1 LDPSA
6 SGFAGLNGVGSVSV
20 ASGGVLSTSAA
31 AGSSP
36 AYVRVPVTNA
46 SGGVVLIGAPDT
58 RQDNGSLTTNSGA
71 FTVSGGG
78 ALSLTGGSSFTNAA
92 GTLTLTGVLS
102 EGSGTFT
109 ESGGVESGNPVVLS
123 GATLADSAGT
133 GAFDIRGSSTLTGDV
148 PVGQTVTVD
157 GAATSVFAAIPG
169 ATTVHGRLAL
179 DPSAS
184 GFAGLNGVGSVSV
197 ASGGVLSTSAAAG
210 SSPAYVRVPVTNA
223 SGGVVLIGA
232 PDTRQDVGTSTTNSG
247 TFSVS
252 DGGHLSLSGGSTLT
266 NASAGTL
273 GVTVNATTSSASG
286 ISGPGVS
293 LAGTLGVQTI
303 GSPALG
309 STFVPITGPVSGTFA
324 AFAFG
329 PHAYTVSYPSGAVQL
344 TTAALFTISPTSFS
358 PSKNIPTG
366 PVQVATIGNATN
378 GTGTYSAT
386 VDWGDASSASTATVA
401 ITGNTGT
408 VTAPS
413 HTYTSAGSFVVTTS
427 VQNTN
432 GTMLMTTTTVN
443 VPGLAVTAV
452 SPTSGSAAGGTT
464 VTITG
469 TGFTGATA
477 VTFGGTPATGV
488 TVVSDS
494 QISAVSPAHATGT
507 VDIQVTTPGGTSA
520 AVAADQYTYTTST
533 PIVTAVSPT
542 SGATAGGT
550 TVTIT
555 GTGFTGATGV
565 LFGSKPATGVTVVSD
580 TQISAVSP
588 AHVGEV
594 VHVRVVTPLGTSPS
608 GPADRYTYVVRV
620 PAITAVAPMSGTTAG
635 GTSVTIT
642 GTGFTG
648 ATAVL
653 FGFKP
658 ATGVTVVSDTQITA
672 VSPAHPAEGVN
683 VRVTAPGGT
692 SPIVLADRYSY
703 I

>member
-1 LDPSA
+1 
-6 SGFAGLNGVGSVSV
+6 
-20 ASGGVLSTSAA
+20 
-31 AGSSP
+31 
-36 AYVRVPVTNA
+36 
-46 SGGVVLIGAPDT
+46 
-58 RQDNGSLTTNSGA
+58 
-71 FTVSGGG
+71 
-78 ALSLTGGSSFTNAA
+78 
-92 GTLTLTGVLS
+92 
-102 EGSGTFT
+102 
-109 ESGGVESGNPVVLS
+109 
-123 GATLADSAGT
+123 
-133 GAFDIRGSSTLTGDV
+133 
-148 PVGQTVTVD
+148 
-157 GAATSVFAAIPG
+157 
-169 ATTVHGRLAL
+169 
-179 DPSAS
+179 
-184 GFAGLNGVGSVSV
+184 
-197 ASGGVLSTSAAAG
+197 
-210 SSPAYVRVPVTNA
+210 
-223 SGGVVLIGA
+223 
-232 PDTRQDVGTSTTNSG
+232 
-247 TFSVS
+247 
-252 DGGHLSLSGGSTLT
+252 
-266 NASAGTL
+266 
-273 GVTVNATTSSASG
+273 
-286 ISGPGVS
+286 
-293 LAGTLGVQTI
+293 
-303 GSPALG
+303 
-309 STFVPITGPVSGTFA
+309 
-324 AFAFG
+324 
-329 PHAYTVSYPSGAVQL
+329 
-344 TTAALFTISPTSFS
+344 
-358 PSKNIPTG
+358 
-366 PVQVATIGNATN
+366 
-378 GTGTYSAT
+378 
-386 VDWGDASSASTATVA
+386 
-401 ITGNTGT
+401 
-408 VTAPS
+408 
-413 HTYTSAGSFVVTTS
+413 
-427 VQNTN
+427 
-432 GTMLMTTTTVN
+432 
-443 VPGLAVTAV
+443 
-452 SPTSGSAAGGTT
+452 